1 VNVVRAWFNRRF
13 SDPQVVTLT
22 VLLLIGFAIIIFF
35 GHMLAPVLASLVIA
49 YLLEGLVGVLTRRG
63 LPRLLAVLGV
73 YCGFMA
79 CLVFVLIGLLP
90 LLSRQLSQLAQ
101 QLPGMI
107 VQGQTLLMQLPAR
120 YPSLITAQQIAD
132 IIASLRNELGQFGQK
147 LLSYSLSSLLNVI
160 TILVYLVLMPL
171 LVFFFLKDKQRIIA
185 WFVGLLPRERY
196 LTIKVWRD
204 VHQQIAN
211 YVRGKFVEVLI
222 VWAVSF
228 ATFALMGLHFAMLL
242 SVLMGL
248 SVIVPYIGA
257 VVVTV
262 PVALIAY
269 FQWGWGSELAYL
281 MLAYAIIHALD
292 GNLLVP
298 LLFSEVVNLHPIAI
312 IVAVLVFGGLWGF
325 WGVFFAIPLATLVQA
340 VLKAWPEAAPE
351 IPVS

>member
-1 VNVVRAWFNRRF
+1 MVRAWFSRRF
-13 SDPQVVTLT
+13 SDPQVVTLA

-49 YLLEGLVGVLTRRG
+49 YLLEGLVGVLSRRG

-79 CLVFVLIGLLP
+79 CLVFVLVGLLP

-120 YPSLITAQQIAD
+120 YPSLITVQQIAD

-185 WFVGLLPRERY
+185 WFIGLLPRERY
-196 LTIKVWRD
+196 LTIQVWRD

-228 ATFALMGLHFAMLL
+228 VTFALMGLHFAMLL

-269 FQWGWGSELAYL
+269 FQWGWGPELAYL

-292 GNLLVP
+292 ANLLVP

-340 VLKAWPEAAPE
+340 VLKAWPETSPE
-351 IPVS
+351 YP